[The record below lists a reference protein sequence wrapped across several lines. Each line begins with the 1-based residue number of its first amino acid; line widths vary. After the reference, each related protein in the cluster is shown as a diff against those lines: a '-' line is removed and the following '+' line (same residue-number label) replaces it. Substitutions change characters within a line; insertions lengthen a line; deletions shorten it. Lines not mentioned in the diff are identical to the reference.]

1 MSPKVKIPEGE
12 DYSWFQAA
20 VRGSLGLM
28 SPSGSDLRYGRKFK
42 NRESQ
47 RVKQWMYHRIS
58 LNSLSGLAHNQLKIN
73 KFKKPIY
80 KEGQI
85 P

>member
-28 SPSGSDLRYGRKFK
+28 SPSGSDLPLRQEIRK
-42 NRESQ
+42 Q
-47 RVKQWMYHRIS
+47 RITAGQTVDVSPDLAEFLIR
-58 LNSLSGLAHNQLKIN
+58 SGAQ
-73 KFKKPIY
+73 PA
-80 KEGQI
+80 EDQ
-85 P
+85 